1 MVVDA
6 CLGGV
11 RRTVPAGATLDLNF
25 MSAPL
30 DPRITFTRAST
41 ATYTDQN
48 GTIRTATAN
57 APRWDYDPVTHAL
70 RGVLIEEARTNL
82 CLQSN
87 GGAGPWVA
95 YGNVVAA
102 PVVTANATTAPDGTL
117 TGTAL
122 AYPAVSGASAIS
134 VIYQP
139 ITVTAAVHTFSVYLK
154 GAVGGEQVYF
164 NVDLIGGSFASTPR
178 LTLTTQWQ
186 RFVLVTPTLTAAA
199 WTVEIGTDLRDGS
212 ATGTPA
218 QTIYA
223 WGAQLEL
230 GGFVTTPIATVLAA
244 VTRAQDICYIPTNV
258 SWYSGAAFS
267 FNVEFDG
274 PPSPWSGGFIGLSDG
289 TFGNSLYAGP
299 DAGVNIGTSFIPTS
313 VSTPQQIISRTGVN
327 KFVTTFTTTR
337 LSISSNGAA
346 VGAVAQSASPFTVA
360 TRLVMGNDPWF
371 MSTAFNGHVRRVQY
385 WPRALSDTEMRQVT
399 T

>member
-1 MVVDA
+1 M
-6 CLGGV
+6 
-11 RRTVPAGATLDLNF
+11 
-25 MSAPL
+25 
-30 DPRITFTRAST
+30 
-41 ATYTDQN
+41 
-48 GTIRTATAN
+48 
-57 APRWDYDPVTHAL
+57 
-70 RGVLIEEARTNL
+70 RGLLIEEARTNL

-244 VTRAQDICYIPTNV
+244 VTRAQDTCQIPVNV
-258 SWYSGAAFS
+258 AWYNGSTFS
-267 FNVEFDG
+267 LFGEFDG
-274 PPSPWSGGFIGLSDG
+274 PPAPWSGAILGLSDG
-289 TFGNSLYAGP
+289 SFGNSLYFGP
-299 DAGVNIGTSFIPTS
+299 DAGPDLGASFIPGGSPPSQIFDRAAVTKAATAFT
-313 VSTPQQIISRTGVN
+313 VS
-327 KFVTTFTTTR
+327 R
-337 LSISSNGAA
+337 LSFTSNGKAV
-346 VGAVAQSASPFTVA
+346 VGAAQTVSPFTVP
-360 TRLVMGNDPWF
+360 TRLAIGNDPWSL
-371 MSTAFNGHVRRVQY
+371 STAFNGHVRRVQY